1 MMVDPMA
8 IPILLKA
15 VDFLFGEGS
24 KILEERKERRKKQ
37 SPVRNEDGIEVAEK
51 LGDSSALQEDAIKT
65 REEALQVRLSETSI
79 KATESKLNHLLELLD
94 IHRKNYQLVMSQYD
108 KWGSALVPQIIM
120 HNLEE
125 AEDRVLETT
134 RELQEV
140 LSKVYG
146 KPIQA
151 IKD

>member
-1 MMVDPMA
+1 MVDPMA